1 MITCICWIRRSR
13 AIKVPDRPTPALQW
27 TTIGLWSVET
37 RSRKDLTNRM
47 SVVGGSGTPK
57 SGHVLKW
64 KWRMIRLDSPYNE
77 IKTNSL
83 DEKRHKKH
91 SFNFFCSYPTD
102 TEFGNGPVCV
112 VTFIQDGY
120 LCIDNQMI
128 RNCWTIFRRFI
139 PLLLECLRNKL
150 VECRRANNGRISH
163 DPFPHNASAS
173 QLHVYLTPKS
183 FARNRPE

>member
-77 IKTNSL
+77 IKTNSS
-83 DEKRHKKH
+83 DENRHHKH
-91 SFNFFCSYPTD
+91 SFHFLFLPYRHGTRKWTSLRSDFHSRWLPMHRQSNDYELLNHFKKIYPVFTWMS
-102 TEFGNGPVCV
+102 P
-112 VTFIQDGY
+112 
-120 LCIDNQMI
+120 
-128 RNCWTIFRRFI
+128 
-139 PLLLECLRNKL
+139 
-150 VECRRANNGRISH
+150 
-163 DPFPHNASAS
+163 
-173 QLHVYLTPKS
+173 
-183 FARNRPE
+183 